1 MHSES
6 RENMVKCY
14 VIYENC
20 YHHHHNIIVKSQI
33 GMHMAANVWSHFK
46 YMRIIHNTNSTYLVQ
61 WLKQCMFKR
70 EGASACVVSVLH
82 KCTA

>member
-20 YHHHHNIIVKSQI
+20 YHYQNINSKNQI
-33 GMHMAANVWSHFK
+33 GMHMAAPVWSHFT
-46 YMRIIHNTNSTYLVQ
+46 YMRIIHNTHSMYLVSGVAN
-61 WLKQCMFKR
+61 FINI
-70 EGASACVVSVLH
+70 
-82 KCTA
+82 